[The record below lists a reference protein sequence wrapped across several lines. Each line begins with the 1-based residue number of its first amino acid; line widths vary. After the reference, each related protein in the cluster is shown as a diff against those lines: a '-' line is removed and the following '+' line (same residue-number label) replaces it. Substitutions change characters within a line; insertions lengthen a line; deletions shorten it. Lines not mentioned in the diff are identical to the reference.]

1 MDTFVHSF
9 SFFTNVITEHYIYI
23 WYSRFVIG
31 RFASMNTNSYSKV
44 FWPPAVGQYDLLC
57 LISEIRWTSSK
68 LNFIYLW
75 CIGGLEYHLY
85 FVLFCICFRKMIMK
99 LWDVLLTLPEQSS
112 SPLVA
117 YPSGAIEFTPGFSWS
132 LSCSIL
138 RFLNCVVDYC
148 FFCFLLSI
156 VVFVFLRLIA
166 YKYPYDI
173 FQFVL
178 IKFKAY

>member
-1 MDTFVHSF
+1 LNSSNSMKNQGWTRLLRKGRQPGVN
-9 SFFTNVITEHYIYI
+9 FTNVITEHYIYI

-85 FVLFCICFRKMIMK
+85 FVLFCICFRYMLEWQEYLITG
-99 LWDVLLTLPEQSS
+99 WRRQ
-112 SPLVA
+112 LV
-117 YPSGAIEFTPGFSWS
+117 GFE
-132 LSCSIL
+132 L
-138 RFLNCVVDYC
+138 Y
-148 FFCFLLSI
+148 
-156 VVFVFLRLIA
+156 
-166 YKYPYDI
+166 
-173 FQFVL
+173 
-178 IKFKAY
+178 